1 MPTITVPLTEELSHL
16 IDDLL
21 RRGIGANKADLIRQ
35 ALRKFG
41 EDQAVHDVLEAHAQ
55 PRLRGS
61 LRDLADAL

>member
-21 RRGIGANKADLIRQ
+21 HRGIGANKADLIRQ

-41 EDQAVHDVLEAHAQ
+41 EDQAVADVLEAHVQ
-55 PRLRGS
+55 PRLKGS